1 MSLSIPL
8 IRMLITG
15 INDNKELC
23 LFFLKNKVKC
33 PTDIP
38 GEMDSVS
45 NSISY
50 WQFSEK
56 NT

>member
-23 LFFLKNKVKC
+23 LFFLKHKVKC
-33 PTDIP
+33 PTDIAD
-38 GEMDSVS
+38 EMDSIS
-45 NSISY
+45 DSISY

-56 NT
+56 NA